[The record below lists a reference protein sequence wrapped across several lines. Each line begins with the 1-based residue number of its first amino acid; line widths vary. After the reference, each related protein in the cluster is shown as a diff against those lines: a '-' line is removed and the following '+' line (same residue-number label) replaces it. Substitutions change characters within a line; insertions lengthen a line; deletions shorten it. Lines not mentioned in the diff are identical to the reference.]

1 MITVPILFAF
11 NDKLLVPAIV
21 CLTSLVENANA
32 DTFYDIFVLQQ
43 PGNDSSRLLLRQ
55 FEENYKNC
63 RITLRIVDN
72 AFIGAY
78 EVRGISIETYFR
90 LIAPELIPE
99 YGKILYSD
107 VDVIIREDLRSFYEI
122 ELGDNYFAGVDNGS
136 ALRPGVREHL
146 KEIGLDYRKGYFY
159 AGNIVIN
166 SQKILKDDKISQF
179 KELAK
184 NNYPQQ
190 DMDILNI
197 ACNGKVLPLPPSFC
211 MTNFLYELMVDRKDD
226 MVRLYGN
233 DEIDH
238 ALKYGIVH
246 YNGPKP
252 WIQDCLNMDIWW
264 QYYRR
269 SIVFDEKFCLDFWQG
284 RTNQFDRMSLVKRL
298 KHVIRYFLK

>member
-1 MITVPILFAF
+1 MKTVPILFAF

-21 CLTSLVENANA
+21 CLTSLVDNASA

-43 PGNDSSRLLLRQ
+43 PGNDSSELLLKQ
-55 FEENYKNC
+55 FEQKNKNC

-90 LIAPELIPE
+90 LVAPELIPE
-99 YGKILYSD
+99 YDKILYSD
-107 VDVIIREDLRSFYEI
+107 VDVIIREDLSRFYDI
-122 ELGDNYFAGVDNGS
+122 EMGDCYFAGVDNGS

-146 KEIGLDYRKGYFY
+146 KEIGLDYRRGYFY

-166 SQKILKDDKISQF
+166 SQKILKDGKIAQF

-197 ACNGKVLPLPPSFC
+197 ACNGNIMPLPPSFC
-211 MTNFLYELMVDRKDD
+211 MTNFLYELMVDQKDD
-226 MVRLYGN
+226 MVRIYGEE
-233 DEIDH
+233 EIEH
-238 ALKYGIVH
+238 ALQYGIVH

-252 WIQDCLNMDIWW
+252 WAQECLNMDIWW
-264 QYYRR
+264 EYYRR
-269 SIVFDEKFCLDFWQG
+269 SIVYDEKFCLDYWKERANHLDQ
-284 RTNQFDRMSLVKRL
+284 MSLVKRI
-298 KHVIRYFLK
+298 KHVVRYFLK